1 MSTAVGVK
9 RNKLAAPVEPVKA
22 TRRRRVSAEAQALAH
37 NALTRYQAAFHEWE
51 AVVAYSPRTI
61 EAQRHALRRFI
72 AWADERGLSK
82 PQDITRPIL
91 ERYQRHV
98 YHHRKANGQPLTV
111 SAQLGLILP
120 LQAWFKWLT
129 KQNHILYN
137 PAADLDL
144 PTRPKALPKG
154 LLSVGQVEEVL
165 NGCDIT
171 KPEGLRM
178 RAMLEV
184 LYSTGIR
191 RFELAG
197 LKLFDVDVE
206 RGALMVRQG
215 KGAKDRLVPLGDRAC
230 AWVDKYLRE
239 VRPEIATG
247 ADDYRLFLEDD
258 GRGFTPE
265 RVGDLVRRQLTAAG
279 IEHPGSCHLF
289 RVACATHM
297 LENGADI
304 RFIQSLLG
312 HAKLDT
318 TQIYTLVSLA
328 KLKEVHNATHPA
340 RLHRGTDAGEDAS
353 SEAIAASPSAERA
366 PAGTKGAADARAT
379 FLAALQRE
387 QDDDAG
393 QGAQADAKSVAADA
407 QGRR

>member
-1 MSTAVGVK
+1 MATAVGVK
-9 RNKLAAPVEPVKA
+9 RNKLAAPSVAPKA
-22 TRRRRVSAEAQALAH
+22 TRRRRVSTAPEALAH

-72 AWADERGLSK
+72 AWCDERGLNK

-98 YHHRKANGQPLTV
+98 HHHRKHNGQPLTV

-154 LLSVGQVEEVL
+154 LLSISQVEDVL
-165 NGCDIT
+165 NGCDT
-171 KPEGLRM
+171 ARPEGLRM

-215 KGAKDRLVPLGDRAC
+215 KGAKDRLVPVGERAC

-239 VRPEIATG
+239 VRPELATG
-247 ADDYRLFLEDD
+247 ADDYRLFLDDD

-265 RVGDLVRRQLTAAG
+265 RIGDLVRRQITAAS

-328 KLKEVHNATHPA
+328 KLKEVHSATHPA
-340 RLHRGTDAGEDAS
+340 RLRRTTDAGQDAP
-353 SEAIAASPSAERA
+353 SEAIAAPPGAERT
-366 PAGTKGAADARAT
+366 PAGTEGAADARAS
-379 FLAALQRE
+379 FLAALRRE
-387 QDDDAG
+387 QDDGADRS
-393 QGAQADAKSVAADA
+393 AQADAKSVAADA